1 MLNKELLKNYA
12 YFLASLVLFI
22 IIAIYSTIIYIN
34 WNEEIDKSTIAVE
47 INLPVIDWNKYLNL
61 SK

>member
-1 MLNKELLKNYA
+1 MLNKEQFKNYS
-12 YFLASLVLFI
+12 YFLASLILFLAI
-22 IIAIYSTIIYIN
+22 IIYSGIIYIN
-34 WNEEIDKSTIAVE
+34 WNKEINRDEVAVE